1 MLLFKQAVSPIPFPQ
16 SSFVGSM
23 NNHQQNPYQFYLY
36 PSNAYNGPHPIEGLP
51 EVIFPNS
58 SISID
63 AAAYNPYINPH
74 SGYIHSGGYLTSLAY
89 QSQTSNQYPP
99 LFNTPSTA
107 SNNYK
112 MVNSKDKPRQKP
124 EEDDRREIS
133 VLEISPVD

>member
-36 PSNAYNGPHPIEGLP
+36 PSNAYNGPHLIEGLP